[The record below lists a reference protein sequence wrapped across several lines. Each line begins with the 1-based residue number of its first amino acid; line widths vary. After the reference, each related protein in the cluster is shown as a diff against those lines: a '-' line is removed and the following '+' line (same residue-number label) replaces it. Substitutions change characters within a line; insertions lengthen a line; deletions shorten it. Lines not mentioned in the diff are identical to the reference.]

1 MERID
6 DIAVREAIVAINKRL
21 DRIESVRQ
29 LPQDATI
36 KAIVDSVNTISNSLK
51 RNR

>member
-1 MERID
+1 M
-6 DIAVREAIVAINKRL
+6 DIIKDVAIRDAILAINKRL

-36 KAIVDSVNTISNSLK
+36 KSIVDSLNKISDSMK
-51 RNR
+51 RKR